1 MPLDMVIGA
10 QWGDEGKGRVVDL
23 LSANSHLVARVNGG
37 DNAGHTVTVGEETY
51 KLHLI
56 PSGIIHPSTIGVMG
70 TGMVINPFTLVEEIE
85 MLRKAGIEISPDRL
99 WISDAT
105 HLITPLHRLLDRAKD
120 AALGAAQIGT
130 TGRGIG
136 PAYTDKPARRGLRAG
151 EILDAEHFASRVRD
165 HLQEGNRQLVE
176 WYGQPATDIEGMAE
190 DFLNKAAELRP
201 YIRRIGP
208 LVKSALDADQSVLV
222 EGAQGTLLDIEQGT
236 YPFVTSSFTV
246 AGGVPNALG
255 IGLYPARRIIG
266 VVKAF
271 QTRVGAGP
279 FPTELDGAIAG
290 HLRGTGENPWDEFG
304 TTTGR
309 PRRVG
314 WLDLVLLRYTH
325 EVNGF
330 SELFITKLDVLS
342 GLDEIQVCTRYR
354 RRGRELETLDF
365 SGDAR
370 LLDECEP
377 MYEILPGWNADL
389 RGCRSW
395 DDLPKAAQAYIRF
408 IEQRIGI
415 RAAYI
420 SVGPERT
427 DLLIGA

>member
-23 LSANSHLVARVNGG
+23 LSANSQLVARVNGG

-56 PSGIIHPSTIGVMG
+56 PSGIIHPNTTGVMG
-70 TGMVINPFTLVEEIE
+70 SGMVINPFTLVEEIE
-85 MLRKAGIEISPDRL
+85 MLRKAGIQISPDRL
-99 WISDAT
+99 WISDAA

-136 PAYTDKPARRGLRAG
+136 PAYTDKAARRGLRAG
-151 EILDAEHFASRVRD
+151 EILDAEHFAKRVRD
-165 HLQEGNRQLVE
+165 HLEEGNRQLVE

-208 LVKSALDADQSVLV
+208 LVKSALDANQAVLV

-255 IGLYPARRIIG
+255 VGLYPARRIIG

-279 FPTELDGAIAG
+279 FPTELDGVIAG

-304 TTTGR
+304 ATTGR

-330 SELFITKLDVLS
+330 TELFLTKLDVLS

-377 MYEILPGWNADL
+377 LYESLPGWDADL
-389 RGCRSW
+389 RACRSW
-395 DDLPKAAQAYIRF
+395 EDLPKEAQEYIHF
-408 IEQRIGI
+408 IEQKIGI

>member
-23 LSANSHLVARVNGG
+23 LSANSQLVARVNGG

-56 PSGIIHPSTIGVMG
+56 PSGIIHPSTTGVMG
-70 TGMVINPFTLVEEIE
+70 SGMVINPLTLMEEIE

-99 WISDAT
+99 WISDAA

-136 PAYTDKPARRGLRAG
+136 PAYTDKAARRGLRAG
-151 EILDAEHFASRVRD
+151 EILDEEHFASRVRY
-165 HLQEGNRQLVE
+165 HLQEGSRQLVE
-176 WYGQPATDIEGMAE
+176 WYGQPATDIDGMAE
-190 DFLNKAAELRP
+190 EFLNKAAELCP

-208 LVKSALDADQSVLV
+208 MVKSALDADQSVLV

-314 WLDLVLLRYTH
+314 WLDLVLLRYTQ
-325 EVNGF
+325 EVNRF

-342 GLDEIQVCTRYR
+342 GLDEIRVCTRYR

-377 MYEILPGWNADL
+377 LYESLPGWDEDL
-389 RGCRSW
+389 RGCRMW
-395 DDLPKAAQAYIRF
+395 EDLPKAAQAYIRF

-415 RAAYI
+415 RAGYI